1 MDSNTAVTLTPSAN
15 TWQMV
20 DIPLANLGSPA
31 IISDITWQDT
41 SGGSQPTFYIDDI
54 SLIEGEPSS
63 GSGPALSVNANANQH
78 PINPYIYGM
87 NFADEALADEL
98 QLPLNRW
105 GGNHTSRYNWQVSV
119 TNQGSDWYF
128 ENIPQGNPANLPDG
142 SITDEFVEQDINTN
156 TDTLITIP
164 TNGWVA
170 KRRLNN
176 HPYDCGFKQSIYGAQ
191 QDSDPYDSDCGNG
204 ILTNGTP
211 ITGNDP
217 LDTSTPLTTAFV
229 TGWLDHLTGKYGT
242 ANNGGVRFYALDNE
256 PMLWNETHRD
266 VHPQATSYD
275 EMRDRAYQYA
285 AAIKTADPQAQVIGP
300 VLFGWT
306 AYWYSAL
313 DWEPGGSW
321 WNNPLDR
328 NAHGGTPFAPWYLQ
342 QMAAYEQNNGTRLLD
357 YFDLHYYPQA
367 PGVSLSPAGSAATQA
382 LRLRSTRSLWDPTYA
397 DESWINGTEGGPDVH
412 LIPRMHDWVDDN
424 YPGTKLA
431 ITEYNWGALDHI
443 NGALAQADVL
453 GIFGREGLDL
463 ATLWGAPSANEP
475 GAYAF
480 RMYRNYDGAGG
491 QFGSTSVQASS
502 SDQGQLAIYAA
513 RRNDGA
519 LTLMIINKTGGD
531 LESEVALTGFTPQ
544 GAAQVYR
551 YSTANLNAIVPA
563 PSQPVTSGGFTAVFP
578 ANSITLVVLSGT
590 AVSFDHFIYL
600 PMIQR

>member
-1 MDSNTAVTLTPSAN
+1 
-15 TWQMV
+15 
-20 DIPLANLGSPA
+20 
-31 IISDITWQDT
+31 
-41 SGGSQPTFYIDDI
+41 
-54 SLIEGEPSS
+54 
-63 GSGPALSVNANANQH
+63 
-78 PINPYIYGM
+78 
-87 NFADEALADEL
+87 
-98 QLPLNRW
+98 
-105 GGNHTSRYNWQVSV
+105 
-119 TNQGSDWYF
+119 
-128 ENIPQGNPANLPDG
+128 
-142 SITDEFVEQDINTN
+142 VEQDINTN

-551 YSTANLNAIVPA
+551 YSTANLNAIVPER
-563 PSQPVTSGGFTAVFP
+563 SHGFFL
-578 ANSITLVVLSGT
+578 IR
-590 AVSFDHFIYL
+590 
-600 PMIQR
+600 Q